1 MRREDIRLLA
11 RARQGDPHARC
22 ELGRRYL
29 LGVDGFARNV
39 TMGVEHLRHPSV
51 ADLPPAACLLAENL
65 PLHELVALDLL
76 DVLAR
81 AAGAGSAVAQA
92 RLGLWLSLKPGATGG
107 RHWLRQAAES
117 GHAGARQALAVLDA
131 HAGSRHDARHD
142 TPRMQG
148 LVQALHA
155 CGEIDG
161 AAVALLAARQALQAQ
176 DLPALQAAL
185 AAVLALPGSSA
196 GDDPATRL
204 DPALVTLVAATVHL
218 AETAGGMLTG
228 LPPAVL
234 RQALE
239 ARANQGDRD
248 AAYALGR
255 ALCGIGSAGLA
266 PAVFAEHQNLRK
278 GAAFLLRAADAGIDD
293 AWLHL
298 YRLYADNR
306 SSVANLQMA
315 RFFLEKAALGGSA
328 EAQRKLGALVLRE
341 AATLQD
347 SEQAIH
353 WLWLAAD
360 QGDAHAHR
368 LLESLVL
375 PVDGNEADAASA
387 LEQVRA
393 ADPWL
398 AARLTLAR
406 HFGLTK
412 LEALAVD
419 PAEGLRPWGLVVGR
433 NPLIVKSRLAAPRAI
448 PALDDAALR
457 AARHAAALFGQAGSE
472 GDMRSRSM
480 RQRRLLERMGIADSL
495 FFSDARSTT
504 LESLRLGAKWAWR
517 ARQPL
522 QAALAT

>member
-51 ADLPPAACLLAENL
+51 ADLAPAACLLAENL
-65 PLHELVALDLL
+65 PLHELLALDLL
-76 DVLAR
+76 EVLTR
-81 AAGAGSAVAQA
+81 AAAAGSTAAQA

-107 RHWLRQAAES
+107 RPWLRQAAEA
-117 GHAGARQALAVLDA
+117 GHTGARQALAVLDEDT
-131 HAGSRHDARHD
+131 GSRHDAR
-142 TPRMQG
+142 RVQG

-155 CGEIDG
+155 SGEIDG

-176 DLPALQAAL
+176 DLGALQAAL
-185 AAVLALPGSSA
+185 AAVLALPGSSV
-196 GDDPATRL
+196 GEDPSARL
-204 DPALVTLVAATVHL
+204 DPALVALVAATVHL
-218 AETAGGMLTG
+218 AEAGGGVLTG

-239 ARANQGDRD
+239 ACANQGDRD

-255 ALCGIGSAGLA
+255 ALCGIGFAGLV
-266 PAVFAEHQNLRK
+266 PAVFSDHQNLRK

-298 YRLYADNR
+298 YRLYADKR

-341 AATLQD
+341 AVTLQD

-360 QGDAHAHR
+360 QRDEHAHR

-375 PVDGNEADAASA
+375 PVEGNEADAASA

-448 PALDDAALR
+448 PALDDVALR
-457 AARHAAALFGQAGSE
+457 AARHAAALFAQAGSE

-522 QAALAT
+522 QAALAA